1 MTEFVRVAR
10 ISELQE
16 GLVRVFNVEGLDV
29 AVVKHEG
36 RFYAFEGRCPHAGY
50 SFNYTRVKPG
60 DRIICSS
67 HFAIFE
73 LATGRLLAGPLEE
86 GLKLYEVKVEEDEVL
101 VCTETKE

>member
-1 MTEFVRVAR
+1 MSDYVRVAR
-10 ISELQE
+10 SGDFQE
-16 GLVRVFNVEGLDV
+16 GLVRIFSVEGIDV
-29 AVVKHEG
+29 AVVRHQG

-73 LATGRLLAGPLEE
+73 LATGRLLAGPLDE
-86 GLKLYEVKVEEDEVL
+86 GLKVYDVKVEGDEVFAL
-101 VCTETKE
+101 IEK